1 MGGRLIKGWLVSPLS
16 VSEDINIRQDGVE
29 ELYNNKNLCRE
40 ICELL
45 KDIYDIE
52 RISAKISFGRAN
64 ARDLISLKQS
74 LSLLP
79 KLKSAVSVCNSSIL
93 KLFHETLDLLE
104 EPKVLISTA
113 IVSDPPHSVRDGG
126 MIREGYDH
134 DLDELRN
141 ISKNGKSW
149 IANFQAEETDR
160 TGISSLKI
168 GYNRVLQG
176 KGPGIRILSEDQ
188 GRSVYLY

>member
-1 MGGRLIKGWLVSPLS
+1 M
-16 VSEDINIRQDGVE
+16 
-29 ELYNNKNLCRE
+29 
-40 ICELL
+40 
-45 KDIYDIE
+45 YDIE

-93 KLFHETLDLLE
+93 KLCHEALDVLE
-104 EPKVLISTA
+104 EVRVLISTA
-113 IVSDPPHSVRDGG
+113 IVSEPPHSVREGG
-126 MIREGYDH
+126 MIQEGYDH

-149 IANFQAEETDR
+149 IAGFQSQETDR
-160 TGISSLKI
+160 TGISSSK
-168 GYNRVLQG
+168 GRVQ
-176 KGPGIRILSEDQ
+176 
-188 GRSVYLY
+188 